1 MNWII
6 ANNGEA
12 YDGPTHQIG
21 GVTYTGATRTA
32 DSRRLI
38 LGSAPEPKPVTKSS
52 PSAKR
57 LLKRNELY

>member
-38 LGSAPEPKPVTKSS
+38 LGPKTAPAPAPAPKPK
-52 PSAKR
+52 PKRKAAAK
-57 LLKRNELY
+57 KK